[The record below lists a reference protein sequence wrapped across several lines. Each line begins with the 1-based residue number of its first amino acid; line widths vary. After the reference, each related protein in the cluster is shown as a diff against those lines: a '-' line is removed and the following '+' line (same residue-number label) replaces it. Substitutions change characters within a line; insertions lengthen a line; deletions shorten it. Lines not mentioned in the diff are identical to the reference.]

1 MKRSNFLKVF
11 FASLFVMAI
20 IGMFSCEPKK
30 EPCEV
35 DHTGTM
41 TIYNDFPGVITVD
54 IFDFEHNDFL
64 GERTLGIGMST
75 TYTVHAGDCEI
86 WEADAY
92 SDWGYW
98 MSYVDQCRSNEFSI
112 YSGKGAI
119 QHITDHPLD
128 IEQKTAGKRK

>member
-11 FASLFVMAI
+11 FASLLMIAMVGI
-20 IGMFSCEPKK
+20 LSCESKK
-30 EPCEV
+30 KPCESN
-35 DHTGTM
+35 HTGTI
-41 TIYNDFPGVITVD
+41 TIYNDFPGVIIVD
-54 IFDFEHNDFL
+54 IYDYAIDDFL
-64 GERTLGIGMST
+64 GERTLNIGQST

-98 MSYVDQCRSNEFSI
+98 NFYMNQCANEEFTI
-112 YSGKGAI
+112 YQGKGI

-128 IEQKTAGKRK
+128 VGQKLMGKHK